1 MAKKG
6 LLSRFRS
13 DSSDNLSEEEN
24 LRKELME
31 LKMQLASGQLTQT
44 HKIKE
49 TRRAIAQLKP
59 VLQEEKS

>member
-13 DSSDNLSEEEN
+13 DSSDSLSEEEN
-24 LRKELME
+24 LKKELME
-31 LKMQLASGQLTQT
+31 LKMQLASGQLSQT

-49 TRRAIAQLKP
+49 TRRAIAQLKSG
-59 VLQEEKS
+59 VREEKS